1 MKSLVSIFANSN
13 FLMYFSLDDICAYES
28 ACIAVSSSKLISTV
42 VLSIHSPG
50 NLLLPFPFAID
61 KIQYLFFKLLQL
73 YNFLHHILLLQSQM
87 LLNMYQNPV
96 AFLLHPLEILYKSTL
111 LLPFPFVFDKLHV
124 ITFVRVAGSKLLR
137 LQVLPFSLI
146 DWLDGKTYSSK

>member
-1 MKSLVSIFANSN
+1 
-13 FLMYFSLDDICAYES
+13 
-28 ACIAVSSSKLISTV
+28 
-42 VLSIHSPG
+42 
-50 NLLLPFPFAID
+50 
-61 KIQYLFFKLLQL
+61 
-73 YNFLHHILLLQSQM
+73 M

-146 DWLDGKTYSSK
+146 DWLDGKTYFSK